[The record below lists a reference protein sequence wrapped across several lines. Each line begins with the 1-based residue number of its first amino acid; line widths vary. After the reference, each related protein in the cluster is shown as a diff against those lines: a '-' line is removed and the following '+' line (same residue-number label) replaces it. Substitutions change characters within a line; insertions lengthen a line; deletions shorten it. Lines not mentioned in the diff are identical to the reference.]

1 MGYKY
6 LNIEKWS
13 RKDHFL
19 FFSKFEEP
27 FFGICSRVDC
37 TKAIQ
42 TCKNNGYSFFQF
54 YLHACLQA
62 VNSII
67 DFRYRI
73 QEGKV
78 LVYDEIG
85 ASSTV
90 NRPNGTFG
98 FSYIP
103 FERDFI
109 QFSSQT
115 TTILEEVRNSKELL
129 PSGSA
134 DNVIHFSVLPW
145 LDFTSVSHA
154 RPFSAEDSC
163 PKITIGKV
171 IEHNGK
177 SSFAV
182 SIHAHHALMDGYHIG
197 LFVEAFQ
204 KQLDS

>member
-1 MGYKY
+1 MGFKY
-6 LNIEKWS
+6 MNIEKWS

-27 FFGICSRVDC
+27 FFGICFRVDC
-37 TKAIQ
+37 TKAIK
-42 TCKNNGYSFFQF
+42 TCKEKGDSFFQI
-54 YLHACLQA
+54 YLHACLKA
-62 VNSII
+62 VNSIEN
-67 DFRYRI
+67 FRYRI
-73 QEGKV
+73 EEGKV
-78 LVYDEIG
+78 LIYDEIG

-109 QFSSQT
+109 KFAAQT
-115 TTILEEVRNSKELL
+115 TNILKKVRNSEELL
-129 PSGSA
+129 PSDSA

-145 LDFTSVSHA
+145 VDFTSVSHA
-154 RPFSAEDSC
+154 RPLSAEDSC
-163 PKITIGKV
+163 PKVTIGKV
-171 IEHNGK
+171 IELNGH

-197 LFVEAFQ
+197 LFAEAFQ